1 MGHVWVEQFVKR
13 FQPDFSLAK
22 RRTPAPTVVVDMDH
36 RFAFS
41 GFPVSHRL
49 AVALKQVFT
58 GKWGLLKA
66 QLGAIDPFDASQV
79 FESLMRTFG
88 KVRWQFFAWIG
99 PERGAQGQGAEYS
112 VSARSRSPCAVGE
125 KIPEHRPASDLR
137 PP

>member
-22 RRTPAPTVVVDMDH
+22 RRTPAPTVVVDIDH
-36 RFAFS
+36 RFAFA

-66 QLGAIDPFDASQV
+66 QLGPVDPFDASQA
-79 FESLMRTFG
+79 FEGLMRTYG
-88 KVRWQFFAWIG
+88 KVRWQFFCVDWAG
-99 PERGAQGQGAEYS
+99 TGCPGQGSEYS
-112 VSARSRSPCAVGE
+112 VSARGRSPCAMGE
-125 KIPEHRPASDLR
+125 KIPKHRPASDLCA
-137 PP
+137 P